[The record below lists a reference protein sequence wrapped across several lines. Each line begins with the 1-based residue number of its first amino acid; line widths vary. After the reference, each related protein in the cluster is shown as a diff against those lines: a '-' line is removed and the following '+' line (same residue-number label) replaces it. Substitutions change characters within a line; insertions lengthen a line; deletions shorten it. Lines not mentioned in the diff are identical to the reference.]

1 MLVDGS
7 YQLVLVWAVVD
18 MDPSTAKRILL
29 RPRPRPLPIPILFFL
44 SSLFTTLLYIPYPPP
59 AILPSPS
66 LPLPFQ

>member
-18 MDPSTAKRILL
+18 MDSSTAKRILL
-29 RPRPRPLPIPILFFL
+29 RPRPRPLPILFFL
-44 SSLFTTLLYIPYPPP
+44 PSLFTTLLYIPS
-59 AILPSPS
+59 AILPSHS